1 MRCDGRYTAAN
12 HTLGYNNQKAPMKAL
27 HAAVRIIDQFT
38 EKTGNLLAWL
48 CLALALLSGL
58 VVLLRYGFGFGS
70 VAMQEGV
77 TYLHASIFML
87 GAAFTLKR
95 GGHVRVDIFYRRLSR
110 RGCAWVNSIG
120 SIVFLLPF
128 CIFLIAASWQF
139 VGESWAITEGS
150 PDPGGIHGVFLL
162 KTLLPLLGLTLLL
175 QGLAELLRNVL
186 FLIEDDR

>member
-27 HAAVRIIDQFT
+27 HATVRIIDQFT

-128 CIFLIAASWQF
+128 CIFLIAVSWQF

-162 KTLLPLLGLTLLL
+162 KTLIPLLGITLLL